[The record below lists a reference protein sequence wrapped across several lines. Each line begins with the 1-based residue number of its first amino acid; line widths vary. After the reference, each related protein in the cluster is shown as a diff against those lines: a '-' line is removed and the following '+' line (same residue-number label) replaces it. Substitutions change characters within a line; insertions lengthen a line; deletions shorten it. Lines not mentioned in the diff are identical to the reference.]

1 MARHAASSRIGEG
14 YLQDHFSEATAFGP
28 EPNSDKGRPT
38 IISILA
44 QVPPT
49 SRRLSPR
56 YAAMVRVAVVLAA
69 VALLAGCGHASAPT
83 DGAVV
88 SAGPLPAGVF
98 VASYAYGSGD
108 LGGGHGTF
116 LSLFD
121 EQSGRHLRDLVH
133 LDEGSAVGL
142 AGSSRAADGSIVY
155 ALARGPHYQS
165 GVANGDPEAGSCGG
179 TVYKLSAATGQ
190 ATSLF
195 TVGRDSTV
203 GDPTV
208 SPDGRSVAYLSHP
221 CTAAFD
227 EQVVVRDLATG
238 RARRVWV
245 PTASASQVAWRSDGA
260 KLVITVRFSQQRS
273 DTDASGYVVVPADAD
288 GPQPR
293 TTVQHAPD
301 RGCVVTTAVF
311 ATGGIQLV
319 EGCPNGTTAP
329 ARLVQLVDSGPR
341 VAWRASTGLCPNGLT
356 LASDPHGQLLTS
368 TSKCGGAG
376 APVDVVQA
384 WTGQHVRE
392 IGRYVNPAQ
401 FVADAT

>member
-1 MARHAASSRIGEG
+1 M
-14 YLQDHFSEATAFGP
+14 
-28 EPNSDKGRPT
+28 
-38 IISILA
+38 SILA
-44 QVPPT
+44 QVPAT

-56 YAAMVRVAVVLAA
+56 YAVVRVAVLVAA

-83 DGAVV
+83 DGAVI
-88 SAGPLPAGVF
+88 SAGPLPTGVF

-121 EQSGRHLRDLVH
+121 KQSGKHLRDLVH
-133 LDEGSAVGL
+133 LDEGSALGL
-142 AGSSRAADGSIVY
+142 AGSSRATDGSIVY

-179 TVYKLSAATGQ
+179 TVYKLNAVTGQ

-195 TVGRDSTV
+195 TVGRDWTV
-203 GDPTV
+203 EDPKV
-208 SPDGRSVAYLSHP
+208 SPAGRSVAYLSQR

-227 EQVVVRDLATG
+227 EHVVVRDLATG
-238 RARRVWV
+238 RERQVSV
-245 PTASASQVAWRSDGA
+245 PTGSASQVAWRSDGA
-260 KLVITVRFSQQRS
+260 ELVISIWFSQQHN
-273 DTDASGYVVVPADAD
+273 DADASGYVVVPADAD

-293 TTVQHAPD
+293 TTVRHAPD
-301 RGCVVTTAVF
+301 AGCVVETAVF

-341 VAWRASTGLCPNGLT
+341 VAWRASTGLCPNGMT
-356 LASDPHGQLLTS
+356 LASDPQGQLLTS

-384 WTGQHVRE
+384 WTGQHARE

-401 FVADAT
+401 FVANAT